1 MKLNILVFAAHPDD
15 AELSCSG
22 TILKHISLGYKV
34 GIVDLTRGELGS
46 RGSAEIRASEAKKAS
61 SVLGLTSRDNLDL
74 GDGFFEIDQTSLVA
88 LVKKIRQY
96 KPDIVFCNA
105 PNDRHPDHG
114 RASKLASRACFLSGL
129 SKIDTNQEV
138 WRPRAVYH
146 YIQDRYI
153 KPDFSVDIT
162 EFWDKKLESI
172 HAFSS
177 QFFDPNSDEP
187 ETPISS
193 KEYLQY
199 IEGRAVQF
207 GREINV
213 KYAEGFTVERVIGV
227 DDVLALR

>member
-46 RGSAEIRASEAKKAS
+46 RGSAEIRDIEAKKS
-61 SVLGLTSRDNLDL
+61 SNILGLTSRDNLDL
-74 GDGFFEIDQTSLVA
+74 GDGFFEINQTNLVA
-88 LVKKIRQY
+88 LIRKIREY

-105 PNDRHPDHG
+105 PSDRHPDHG
-114 RASKLASRACFLSGL
+114 RASELAARACFLSGL
-129 SKIDTNQEV
+129 LKIDTNQEL

-146 YIQDRYI
+146 YIQDRYMQ
-153 KPDFSVDIT
+153 PDFSIDIT
-162 EFWDKKLESI
+162 EFWSKKLESI

-187 ETPISS
+187 ETPITSPDFMN
-193 KEYLQY
+193 Y
-199 IEGRAVQF
+199 IEGRAHQF
-207 GREINV
+207 GRDINA
-213 KYAEGFTVERVIGV
+213 KYAEGFVVERMIGV
-227 DDVLALR
+227 EDLMALR

>member
-34 GIVDLTRGELGS
+34 GIIDLTRGELGS
-46 RGSAEIRASEAKKAS
+46 RGSAEIRDSEAKKAA

-88 LVKKIRQY
+88 LIKKIREY
-96 KPDIVFCNA
+96 RPDIVFCNA

>member
-46 RGSAEIRASEAKKAS
+46 RGSAEIRDIEAKKS
-61 SVLGLTSRDNLDL
+61 SNILGLTSRDNLDL

-88 LVKKIRQY
+88 LVKKIREY
-96 KPDIVFCNA
+96 RPDIVFCNA
-105 PNDRHPDHG
+105 PTDRHPDHG

-129 SKIDTNQEV
+129 LKIDTNQEV

-187 ETPISS
+187 ETPISAAS
-193 KEYLQY
+193 FMNY
-199 IEGRAVQF
+199 IEGRAKQF
-207 GREINV
+207 GREINAE
-213 KYAEGFTVERVIGV
+213 YAEGFIVERVIGV